1 MTAVTRRLAAEN
13 PEAWVYAAAAAAWAA
28 LLLSPV
34 SGALAAFCFG
44 DESALATWSF
54 AAGATLATFAWPAAL
69 LHWLLMVA
77 AMMLPLTAMAL
88 RHVALR
94 SFRARR
100 GWAMAVFIAGYALV
114 WLAAVPVYAAA
125 AFAGRMLAGEWTMLP
140 LGAALALTAFW
151 QAMPAKR
158 RALRRC
164 HRTAPLA
171 PSGWQA
177 DRDAFG
183 FGLDHGRACLA
194 SCWPLMLV
202 AVAAGHQPAVML
214 AAGLFA
220 LVERRLLAPEPRR
233 SAGPFAA
240 AAMLC
245 LAIAAI

>member
-1 MTAVTRRLAAEN
+1 M
-13 PEAWVYAAAAAAWAA
+13 
-28 LLLSPV
+28 PV

-44 DESALATWSF
+44 DESALANWSF
-54 AAGATLATFAWPAAL
+54 AAGATLATVAWPAAL
-69 LHWLLMVA
+69 VHWLLMVA

-88 RHVALR
+88 RHVAMR

-100 GWAMAVFIAGYALV
+100 RRAMAVFLAGYALV
-114 WLAAVPVYAAA
+114 WVAVAPIYAAA
-125 AFAGRMLAGEWTMLP
+125 AFAGRMLAGEGPLLP
-140 LGAALALTAFW
+140 LGAALAFAALW
-151 QAMPAKR
+151 QATPAKR

-177 DRDAFG
+177 DRDGFV

-202 AVAAGHQPAVML
+202 AVAAGHHPAAML

-220 LVERRLLAPEPRR
+220 LAERRLLPPEPRR
-233 SAGPFAA
+233 SAVPFAA

-245 LAIAAI
+245 LATAAL